1 VFASARR
8 AKKVRDQNFEK
19 KQNFV
24 TFVSFCL
31 IWPVGW
37 RNTATS
43 IRANSCSFV
52 VNIPAVLKSTIAL
65 SFSVLFCLVVSPSL
79 AADTNN
85 SFEGTISAT
94 LARAGTEATHF
105 VFTRK
110 GSLLRIENTT
120 NKLEPVNIVDLDG
133 KKLTIIYPHNTTF
146 VHVDLAKVSAQ
157 PGAPPLPPNF
167 PAPPKSVEET
177 DNASPARTFPGTT
190 TSSPT
195 NRIGPNISPPPG
207 FPSPPPMP
215 SVPQMP
221 NPASAGPP
229 MSMPQMPNNPGAPGI
244 GMGMPPMPMPMPGMV
259 GPGELKKTDKTKKIQ
274 GFECALYTV
283 SERGENFEIWA
294 TSDAAMFPFQLIKRD
309 FLGRRFGPQM
319 LEETWPELLSSK
331 SLFPLEVTLKMEPG
345 GQERLSFKIDK
356 IDKKKIDDTKLFEPP
371 EKYIE
376 IQAPQF

>member
-1 VFASARR
+1 MLDAGYRMLGRKRILVLSWAISLGAFLTPGFAGDKAP
-8 AKKVRDQNFEK
+8 
-19 KQNFV
+19 
-24 TFVSFCL
+24 T
-31 IWPVGW
+31 
-37 RNTATS
+37 
-43 IRANSCSFV
+43 
-52 VNIPAVLKSTIAL
+52 
-65 SFSVLFCLVVSPSL
+65 
-79 AADTNN
+79 
-85 SFEGTISAT
+85 FEGTVSAT
-94 LARAGTEATHF
+94 LTRAGIEPAHF

-110 GSLLRIENTT
+110 GNQLRIENTT
-120 NKLEPVNIVDLDG
+120 NKLEAINIIDLEA

-157 PGAPPLPPNF
+157 PGPPPVPPRF
-167 PAPPKSVEET
+167 PSPPTV
-177 DNASPARTFPGTT
+177 NASHPPSPGYGATGSGPAVTP
-190 TSSPT
+190 PAH
-195 NRIGPNISPPPG
+195 IGPNISPPPG
-207 FPSPPPMP
+207 FPTPPPMP

-221 NPASAGPP
+221 NPAAAGPP
-229 MSMPQMPNNPGAPGI
+229 MSMPQMPNNPGAPGM
-244 GMGMPPMPMPMPGMV
+244 GMGMPPMPMPTPGMV

-331 SLFPLEVTLKMEPG
+331 SLFPLEATLKMEPG
-345 GQERLSFKIDK
+345 GQERFSFKIDK
-356 IDKKKIDDTKLFEPP
+356 VDKKKIEDEKLFEAP